1 MLRLAHRGDSRRAPE
16 NSLPALVA
24 ACELPGVDGV
34 ELDVRASADAVPVV
48 IHDEDLRRVQGV
60 DRRVADLSAAELD
73 ARGVP
78 ALADVLAAIPGH
90 AFLDVELKEEI
101 KTVAAGLLL
110 QARGAEPARAVVSSF
125 QPRILESLAKLMPGW
140 PRWLN
145 VESLDDRGISL
156 ARSIGC
162 QAVAA
167 DFRSIDE
174 RSARRMAEEGL
185 GLVAWPVRR
194 RATLARMERLGLL
207 AACVEGAALG

>member
-1 MLRLAHRGDSRRAPE
+1 MLRLAHRGDWRGAPE
-16 NSLPALVA
+16 NTLAALLA

-34 ELDVRASADAVPVV
+34 EFDVRASADAVPVI

-60 DRRVADLSAAELD
+60 DRRVADLSAAELR

-78 ALADVLAAIPGH
+78 ALTEVLAAMPEG
-90 AFLDVELKEEI
+90 AFLDVELKEDIEGV
-101 KTVAAGLLL
+101 TAGLLL
-110 QARGAEPARAVVSSF
+110 EARGAEPARAVVSSF
-125 QPRILESLAKLMPGW
+125 QPRTLESLAKLMPGW

-145 VESLDDRGISL
+145 VEWLDDRAISL

-162 QAVAA
+162 QAIAA
-167 DFRSIDE
+167 DLRSIST
-174 RSARRMAEEGL
+174 RSARRVAEEGL

-207 AACVEGAALG
+207 AACVEGAALA